1 MTKTVIPADIRSE
14 RGTKSG
20 SEKPF
25 DINAV
30 RKPLKMTAT
39 LKRRALKKRPSS
51 TPLEGFPGD

>member
-1 MTKTVIPADIRSE
+1 MTKIVIPASIRSE

-25 DINAV
+25 NINAV

-39 LKRRALKKRPSS
+39 LKRRALKKK
-51 TPLEGFPGD
+51 TN

>member
-25 DINAV
+25 DINVV

-39 LKRRALKKRPSS
+39 LKRRALKKK
-51 TPLEGFPGD
+51 TKQHAA